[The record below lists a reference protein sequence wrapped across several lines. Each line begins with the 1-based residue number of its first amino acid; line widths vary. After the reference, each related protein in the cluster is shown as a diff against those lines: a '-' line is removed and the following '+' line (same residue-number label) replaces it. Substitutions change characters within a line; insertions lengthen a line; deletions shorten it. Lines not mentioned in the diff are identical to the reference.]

1 MSKIENIN
9 YIYLIIYCIIIYT
22 YIFVAFDIPVFII
35 NIYNYPIFK
44 IIFLMGLYFFG
55 HLNIELMFF
64 LAINFVG
71 LGLKIQN
78 QELIK

>member
-55 HLNIELMFF
+55 HLITSER
-64 LAINFVG
+64 
-71 LGLKIQN
+71 
-78 QELIK
+78 